1 LYVYIDRGEYPVQVT
16 IQVTMAELNKN
27 ANSIINR
34 AYSSG
39 ESVTILKHGKPI
51 ARILPINDRS
61 SVEDALSYLSKVE
74 PVDVQDSID
83 SIIRKG
89 RQYGI

>member
-1 LYVYIDRGEYPVQVT
+1 M
-16 IQVTMAELNKN
+16 QVTMGELNKN

-51 ARILPINDRS
+51 AGTGL
-61 SVEDALSYLSKVE
+61 E
-74 PVDVQDSID
+74 
-83 SIIRKG
+83 
-89 RQYGI
+89 